1 MLECLETAGINF
13 FESNERIEFLKIEAL
28 MSAEW
33 MLSGDCMGTV
43 INFFLGL

>member
-33 MLSGDCMGTV
+33 RLYRHCH
-43 INFFLGL
+43 